1 MSMQV
6 QVQME
11 LLIVAKVV
19 IAAFLGC
26 VVGYERERDNR
37 SAGIRTFGAV
47 CAGAALF
54 TGVVAHYA
62 DNNST
67 ARVVANIITG
77 VGFLGAGLIIKN
89 DQTQEANGLTTAANI
104 WAISAVGVAV
114 AFGFYVIAVGS
125 TMLLYLMLSIN
136 NFPSYKKWRKKI
148 QGNQSEHK
156 KHKDVETSQLD
167 D

>member
-1 MSMQV
+1 M

-11 LLIVAKVV
+11 LIIVAKVV
-19 IAAFLGC
+19 VAAFLGC

-125 TMLLYLMLSIN
+125 TLLLYLMLSIN
-136 NFPSYKKWRKKI
+136 NFPTYRKWRKKI
-148 QGNQSEHK
+148 QT
-156 KHKDVETSQLD
+156 KDSKPKQQTDTEVNRLD